1 MCKPLCKQDTP
12 PVLRGFAS
20 DGSAVAAVEF
30 ALLLPLYL
38 FLLLGMTAYGIYF
51 GAAHSVQQLSADAAR
66 RAVAGLSPEE
76 RQQMARQFIE
86 RNAAGY
92 LFIDLDKLTV
102 SVGDSGNDAGQFDV
116 ILSYD
121 ARDLP
126 IWGLWE
132 RLPMPDQTILRRST
146 IRMGGI

>member
-1 MCKPLCKQDTP
+1 MSKQGPHHD
-12 PVLRGFAS
+12 RRSFAT
-20 DGSAVAAVEF
+20 DASAVAAVEF

-66 RAVAGLSPEE
+66 RAVAGLSPDE
-76 RQQMARQFIE
+76 RQQMARQFIG
-86 RNAAGY
+86 RNAEGY
-92 LFIDLDKLTV
+92 LFIDPARLTID
-102 SVGDSGNDAGQFDV
+102 VGDSTNDTGQFDV
-116 ILSYD
+116 TISYD
-121 ARDLP
+121 ASDLP

-132 RLPMPDQTILRRST
+132 RLPMPSRIILRRST

>member
-1 MCKPLCKQDTP
+1 MTRQDPLHRP
-12 PVLRGFAS
+12 RSFAAGTS
-20 DGSAVAAVEF
+20 GTAAVEF

-66 RAVAGLSPEE
+66 TAIAGLDAQE
-76 RQQMARQFIE
+76 RQRLAHSFIE
-86 RNAAGY
+86 RNADGY
-92 LFIDLDKLTV
+92 LFIRLDRLTIA
-102 SVGDSGNDAGQFDV
+102 VGDSEADASQFDV
-116 ILSYD
+116 TLSYD
-121 ARDLP
+121 ARKLP

-132 RLPMPDQTILRRST
+132 RLPMPDKTILRRAT

>member
-1 MCKPLCKQDTP
+1 MRNRAPFHDRRLTTDTS
-12 PVLRGFAS
+12 GA
-20 DGSAVAAVEF
+20 AAVEF

-66 RAVAGLSPEE
+66 TAVAGLDTQE
-76 RQQMARQFIE
+76 RREMARRFIE
-86 RNAAGY
+86 RNADGY
-92 LFIDLDKLTV
+92 LFIDKSKLTV
-102 SVGDSGNDAGQFDV
+102 EVGDSVNDDTQFDV
-116 ILSYD
+116 TLRYD
-121 ARDLP
+121 AAELP

-132 RLPMPDQTILRRST
+132 RLPMPSRIILRHST

>member
-1 MCKPLCKQDTP
+1 MHKQVTLR
-12 PVLRGFAS
+12 VRRGFAV
-20 DGSAVAAVEF
+20 DNSAVAAVEF
-30 ALLLPLYL
+30 AMLLPLYL

-76 RQQMARQFIE
+76 RQQMARQFID
-86 RNAAGY
+86 RNADGY
-92 LFIDLDKLTV
+92 LFIDPQKLTV
-102 SVGDSGNDAGQFDV
+102 IGGDSGRDAGQFDV
-116 ILSYD
+116 VLSYD
-121 ARDLP
+121 ASDLP

-132 RLPMPDQTILRRST
+132 RLPMPSRTILRRST

>member
-1 MCKPLCKQDTP
+1 MRKRDT
-12 PVLRGFAS
+12 LQTRRSFAT
-20 DGSAVAAVEF
+20 DRSAVAAVEF

-66 RAVAGLSPEE
+66 RAVAGLSPDE
-76 RQQMARQFIE
+76 RQQMARQFID
-86 RNAAGY
+86 RNAEGY
-92 LFIDLDKLTV
+92 LFIDPARLTID
-102 SVGDSGNDAGQFDV
+102 VGDSTNDTGQFDV
-116 ILSYD
+116 TISYD
-121 ARDLP
+121 ASDLP

-132 RLPMPDQTILRRST
+132 RLPMPSRIILRRST

>member
-1 MCKPLCKQDTP
+1 MSKQGTFRIR
-12 PVLRGFAS
+12 RGFTI
-20 DGSAVAAVEF
+20 DKSAVAAVEF

-66 RAVAGLSPEE
+66 RAVAGLSSDE
-76 RQQMARQFIE
+76 RQLMARQFID
-86 RNAAGY
+86 RNAGGY
-92 LFIDLDKLTV
+92 LFIDPQKLTIN
-102 SVGDSGNDAGQFDV
+102 VGDSGHDAGQFDV
-116 ILSYD
+116 TLSYD
-121 ARDLP
+121 ASDLP

-132 RLPMPDQTILRRST
+132 RLPMPSRTILRRST